1 MKNVI
6 FIKKAQARH
15 LQHTSPSKAA
25 PPDCLAMLF
34 SAIVAESV
42 NSLYQNALYMQA
54 RRRHKIPLANQG
66 TAINASYSPHEGTF
80 SRT

>member
-1 MKNVI
+1 
-6 FIKKAQARH
+6 
-15 LQHTSPSKAA
+15 
-25 PPDCLAMLF
+25 
-34 SAIVAESV
+34 
-42 NSLYQNALYMQA
+42 MQA